1 MSIADVPVIAR
12 ALMRNHTVA
21 AILGVQVLVAT
32 ACVTNLAFLLSERV
46 ATLRYETG
54 LEETNLG
61 VIRTEY
67 LGDAAANAA
76 SSISADLEVIRQ
88 QPGVQSV
95 VAVESLPL
103 TQRNW
108 SVGFTNRPLRGN
120 DTSGIVEA
128 EPTVYTASSPVAEL
142 LGLRVIAGRDLSK
155 GSFVPMESNADYG
168 GLYKSSEA
176 LISQALAAKLFP
188 EGGAVGKFLYA
199 DAQHPIQVVG
209 VVKTLSRPVL
219 KKGGDND
226 MSLILP
232 LIPDG
237 SRVMFAIRAAEGRV
251 DEVVLASEAALSK
264 RDSQRTISR
273 SSSFSDLR
281 ADYFRQDQTMAIMFL
296 SSGLALMVVTAT
308 GVYGL
313 ASFWVRK
320 RYRQIGIRRALGARR
335 RDIVRHF
342 LIENLIVSV
351 IGAIVGTVLAV
362 GLNIAIARYFEVGR
376 IEAPYL
382 STGVLAVLLMGQ
394 AAAFIP
400 SWRASRDVPVANLRT
415 S

>member
-1 MSIADVPVIAR
+1 MSIAEVALIAR
-12 ALMRNHTVA
+12 ALKRNRVVA
-21 AILGVQVLVAT
+21 AILLVQVLVAT

-54 LEETNLG
+54 LEERDLG
-61 VIRTEY
+61 LIRTEY
-67 LGDAAANAA
+67 LGAAAANPA
-76 SSISADLEVIRQ
+76 SSIAADLDVIRQ
-88 QPGVQSV
+88 QPGVKDV

-108 SVGFTNRPLRGN
+108 SVGFTNKPLNGD

-128 EPTVYTASSPVAEL
+128 EPTVYTASSPAAEL
-142 LGLRVIAGRDLSK
+142 LGLNIIAGRDLSN
-155 GSFVPMESNADYG
+155 GSFVSMESSADYA

-176 LISQALAAKLFP
+176 LISQALAVKLFP
-188 EGGAVGKFLYA
+188 EGTAVGKFLYA

-219 KKGGDND
+219 KRGGDND
-226 MSLILP
+226 MSLMLP

-251 DEVVLASEAALSK
+251 DEVVSSSETALSK
-264 RDSQRTISR
+264 RDSQRTVTR

-296 SSGLALMVVTAT
+296 SSGLALLIVTAT

-313 ASFWVRK
+313 ASFWVRR

-335 RDIVRHF
+335 GDIVRYF

-351 IGAIVGTVLAV
+351 IGSIVGTVLAV
-362 GLNIAIARYFEVGR
+362 GLNIAIASYFEVGR
-376 IEAPYL
+376 IEASYL
-382 STGVLAVLLMGQ
+382 ATGVLTVVLMGQ
-394 AAAFIP
+394 AAAFVP
-400 SWRASRDVPVANLRT
+400 AWRASRDVPIANLRT
-415 S
+415 N